1 MSRRRDGTTASRRST
16 SSSSRRLDWSDG
28 RRTVKSPRPDPLGD
42 DEALEVFEAMY
53 AAYYRKVVVYVARR
67 TRSAADADDVVASTF
82 LVAWN
87 RIDVLADADEPLAW
101 LYAVAYRTLLSHWR
115 DTSRTAELA
124 DKAASEYVNQMVSVE
139 ETVQASDRL
148 DTVTAAMGK
157 LSETDQ
163 ELLRL
168 IGWEQ
173 QTHAEIASIL
183 GISRVLVRTRL
194 RRARRRLQAAYE
206 RESGQPMD
214 GSE

>member
-1 MSRRRDGTTASRRST
+1 M
-16 SSSSRRLDWSDG
+16 
-28 RRTVKSPRPDPLGD
+28 KSPRPDPLGD